1 MTHPCHATAPLC
13 ALLHPLFTPCWCHLT
28 LCSGYSL
35 ERRHKQKRVH
45 PCRVQYHLHGS
56 NRCNGQIIG
65 CLTLSMWMS
74 WPVLAVLSWEGV
86 QHIQVRPVVPVQCH
100 GHPSR
105 TRGWRGGKERIKIY
119 TKGKLSSKHCRGG
132 VALDAHARS
141 KQY

>member
-1 MTHPCHATAPLC
+1 MTHTCHVTAPLC

-28 LCSGYSL
+28 PLLWLQLGT
-35 ERRHKQKRVH
+35 ETQTKRVH
-45 PCRVQYHLHGS
+45 PRRVQYHLHGA
-56 NRCNGQIIG
+56 NRCNGQIVI

-74 WPVLAVLSWEGV
+74 WPVLVILSWEGV

-105 TRGWRGGKERIKIY
+105 TRGWRGRKERIKIY
-119 TKGKLSSKHCRGG
+119 TKGKLSSKHGRGG
-132 VALDAHARS
+132 VALDAHTRS